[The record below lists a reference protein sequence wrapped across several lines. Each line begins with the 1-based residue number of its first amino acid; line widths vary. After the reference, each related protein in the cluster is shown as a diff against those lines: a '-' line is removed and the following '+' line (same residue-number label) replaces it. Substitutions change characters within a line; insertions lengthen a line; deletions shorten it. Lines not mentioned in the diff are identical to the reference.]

1 MAGTIDYKFADSIFV
16 ASISGYADEELMT
29 GLAEHFFAKLD
40 EDFTYF
46 VFNFAN
52 MTLIN
57 SSALGKLLEI
67 IAEAMGNDGVNLA
80 FCSVPATSKLG
91 MTSLGLLDYV
101 EEFATLDEALKSINA
116 K

>member
-1 MAGTIDYKFADSIFV
+1 MAGKIDYKFADSVFI
-16 ASISGYADEELMT
+16 ASITGYADEALMAS
-29 GLAEHFFAKLD
+29 LAEHFFAKLD
-40 EDFTYF
+40 EDYA
-46 VFNFAN
+46 NFIFDFAS

-67 IAEAMGNDGVNLA
+67 IAEAMGNDRVRLA
-80 FCSVPATSKLG
+80 FCSIPATSKLG

-101 EEFATLDEALKSINA
+101 EEYTTLEEAFKSLKG